1 MIGVAYRRWSFTRGF
16 NCRALTGK
24 ILVVWWTLMG
34 AWSSTRGGRTW
45 RFDCIHICLAGFFLI
60 HKRHWLPSNSFFS
73 GQKISFK
80 VAIRFKKEECNP
92 FLFSLPLLSSSLL
105 FLFLLLLPFSWL
117 CDFRVHRAQKSFL
130 LALFHSNGCKFH
142 TG

>member
-1 MIGVAYRRWSFTRGF
+1 
-16 NCRALTGK
+16 
-24 ILVVWWTLMG
+24 MG

-45 RFDCIHICLAGFFLI
+45 RFDCIHICLAGFFKYI
-60 HKRHWLPSNSFFS
+60 SAIGFRQTVFFS

-105 FLFLLLLPFSWL
+105 FLFLLLLPFSLL
-117 CDFRVHRAQKSFL
+117 CDFLVHRAQKSCL
-130 LALFHSNGCKFH
+130 LALFHSNGCKFRWVRFLKNI
-142 TG
+142 G